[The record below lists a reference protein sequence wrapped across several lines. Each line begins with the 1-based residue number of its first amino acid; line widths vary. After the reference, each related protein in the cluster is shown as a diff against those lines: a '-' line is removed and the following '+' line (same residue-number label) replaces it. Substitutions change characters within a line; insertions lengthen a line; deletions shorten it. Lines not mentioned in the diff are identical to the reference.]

1 MLDRRAML
9 GGTGLLAFP
18 AQAWST
24 DKRRIINA
32 MMTDEPAH
40 LNYPLFNTRIMQ
52 EICGNINES
61 LLLFDWQF
69 KPHPN
74 LARAFEMSPDGLT
87 YTFHLRTDVQWHD
100 GAKFTAAH
108 KTLPVGTRLRVTDT
122 RTKRSVVVVVND
134 RGPFTPGR
142 VIDLSLAAATSLG
155 MIARGVIP
163 VNVEHIA
170 E

>member
-18 AQAWST
+18 AAAWASS
-24 DKRRIINA
+24 DRRIINA

-52 EICGNINES
+52 EICGNIHES

-100 GAKFTAAH
+100 GVKFTARGRDVIGEAACR
-108 KTLPVGTRLRVTDT
+108 KLAGLVMKLDELA
-122 RTKRSVVVVVND
+122 SVQEL
-134 RGPFTPGR
+134 T
-142 VIDLSLAAATSLG
+142 AATVKG
-155 MIARGVIP
+155 
-163 VNVEHIA
+163 
-170 E
+170 